1 MTENSGEIV
10 FWTLRKKFID
20 SSVSMPEKSRQVMY
34 YSLAIGHHVGV
45 IDCLNVA
52 LRCPLQEYREWIDL
66 LSDEQAR
73 RKMAGVLTFGEIV
86 IDASHTAMLTH
97 AFATLA
103 DDGAAPRKSLSIQFI
118 HLLDDIV
125 REPAIYLMAKKIS

>member
-1 MTENSGEIV
+1 MTESRGEIV
-10 FWTLRKKFID
+10 FWTLRQKFID
-20 SSVSMPEKSRQVMY
+20 STVSMPEKSRQVMY

-52 LRCPLQEYREWIDL
+52 LRCSQAEYREWISL
-66 LSDEQAR
+66 LNDKQAQ

-86 IDASHTAMLTH
+86 IDASHTALLAK
-97 AFATLA
+97 AFAPLA
-103 DDGAAPRKSLSIQFI
+103 DDGAVVWKALSSQFI